1 MISNQERDNMIQF
14 LVNYFGGEP
23 IQLEKMS
30 DHTIEYTYEFAYER
44 KEMES
49 DF

>member
-1 MISNQERDNMIQF
+1 MISNQERDNIIQF
-14 LVNYFGGEP
+14 LVNYFGANP
-23 IQLEKMS
+23 LQLEKMN
-30 DHTIEYTYEFAYER
+30 DYTLEHTYDFAYGR